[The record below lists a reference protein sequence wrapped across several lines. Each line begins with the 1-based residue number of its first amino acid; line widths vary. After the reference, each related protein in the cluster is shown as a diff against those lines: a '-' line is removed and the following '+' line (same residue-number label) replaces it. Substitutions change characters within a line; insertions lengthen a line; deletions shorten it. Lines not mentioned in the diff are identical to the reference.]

1 MVTEQY
7 YDENAEVK
15 GGSQTVNLIIG
26 WVLISVP
33 LLYGIIT
40 TLQRAVQLFQ

>member
-1 MVTEQY
+1 MTAEQH

-15 GGSQTVNLIIG
+15 GGSQTINLVIG
-26 WVLISVP
+26 WALVSVP
-33 LLYGIIT
+33 LIYGIAT